1 MKLKPYPKCKDSGV
15 QWIGKIPEGWEVK
28 RLRFNALVNPS
39 GKKALSNP
47 KTLVNFLP
55 MEKVSENGEYEQES
69 EAEYQD
75 VSTGYTYFEDND
87 VLVAKITP
95 CFENGKGALVNNL
108 KFGFGFGTTEFHVIR
123 SYSQLMPK
131 YLFYLTKTHLFRV
144 TGEAFMEG
152 AAGQKRV
159 STDFIKDFMMATPPL
174 PDQTNIASFLDKR
187 TARIDVLIEKDK
199 KLIALLK
206 EKRTALIN
214 HAVTKGLDP
223 NVKLKDSGIPG
234 IGKIPEGWEVVPL
247 KKYLESFVDYRGAT
261 PEKTDEGIF
270 LVTGKNIKEGKI
282 NYELSKEYVFEDQ
295 YEEVMHRGKPKIGDL
310 LFTTEAPLG
319 EVANVDYEK
328 IALAQR
334 IIKIRGKKQKLDN
347 FYLKYYIMTQLFQS
361 HLQSL
366 ATGSTA
372 LGLKAS
378 NWCFLRL
385 IVPPLPEQIPIA
397 EFLDNATSKI
407 DKTIQKIEE
416 KVKLLEEYKKSLIH
430 HVVTGKVDVRK
441 SEI

>member
-1 MKLKPYPKCKDSGV
+1 VGYIYFSTKMGHDRILEEP
-15 QWIGKIPEGWEVK
+15 IIT
-28 RLRFNALVNPS
+28 
-39 GKKALSNP
+39 LSNAN
-47 KTLVNFLP
+47 T
-55 MEKVSENGEYEQES
+55 Q
-69 EAEYQD
+69 
-75 VSTGYTYFEDND
+75 
-87 VLVAKITP
+87 
-95 CFENGKGALVNNL
+95 NNL
-108 KFGFGFGTTEFHVIR
+108 NSTIVKNIEIAIP
-123 SYSQLMPK
+123 SLSDQ
-131 YLFYLTKTHLFRV
+131 
-144 TGEAFMEG
+144 
-152 AAGQKRV
+152 AA
-159 STDFIKDFMMATPPL
+159 
-174 PDQTNIASFLDKR
+174 IANFLDKQ
-187 TARIDVLIEKDK
+187 TAKIDALIEKDK

-223 NVKLKDSGIPG
+223 NVKLKDSGIEW
-234 IGKIPEGWEVVPL
+234 IGEIPEAWEVAPF

-261 PEKTDEGIF
+261 PEKTNEGIF

-282 NYELSKEYVFEDQ
+282 DYELSKEYVFEAQ

-334 IIKIRGKKQKLDN
+334 IIKIRGKKRKLDN
-347 FYLKYYIMTQLFQS
+347 YYLKYYIMTQLFQS

-385 IVPPLPEQIPIA
+385 IVPPLSEQLQIVQY
-397 EFLDNATSKI
+397 LDKATAKI

-430 HVVTGKVDVRK
+430 HVVTGKVDVSK
-441 SEI
+441 SEV